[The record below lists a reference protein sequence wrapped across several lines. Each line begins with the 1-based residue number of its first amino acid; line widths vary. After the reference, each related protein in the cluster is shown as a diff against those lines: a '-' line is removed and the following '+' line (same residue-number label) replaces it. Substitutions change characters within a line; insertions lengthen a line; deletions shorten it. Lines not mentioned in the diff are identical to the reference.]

1 MRRTRSAVPESA
13 DRRRILATLGAAA
26 VAAFASRS
34 VIAAAPEVA
43 ASRPVLDLEDPNARL
58 DAIVKL
64 RGSLD
69 PRPIWVWLIG
79 RRYAI
84 TPDGVLPLCSVYNCS
99 VVRWQRVAR
108 DRFELPVLEYN
119 FNTDF
124 VTGEWR
130 DELVMPVT
138 GRRVKAPAPRVD
150 VVRHTWQLDYRFD
163 GTLAQAAEFPDS
175 TIRRFGAESRT
186 RIDRKVHGPEWLG
199 DEVAFTQDWRL
210 HVDPAVQ
217 GIPTVD
223 IREVATVR
231 GSVHDVADPKVVCAP
246 SRTAYSIVYGFPEWM
261 QLQDVPGHVLTSGV
275 GGKATSGDELP
286 VGIRQLLAL
295 KHPDALGDLERL
307 LPA

>member
-1 MRRTRSAVPESA
+1 M
-13 DRRRILATLGAAA
+13 LATLGAAA
-26 VAAFASRS
+26 VAAFASNT
-34 VIAAAPEVA
+34 VTAAAREAA
-43 ASRPVLDLEDPNARL
+43 ASRPVIDLEDPDARL

-84 TPDGVLPLCSVYNCS
+84 TPGGVLPLCSVYNCS
-99 VVRWQRVAR
+99 IVRWQRTAR
-108 DRFELPVLEYN
+108 DRFDLPVLEYN

-150 VVRHTWQLDYRFD
+150 VVRHKWQLDYRFD
-163 GTLAQAAEFPDS
+163 GTLAQSEEFPES

-199 DEVAFTQDWRL
+199 DEVAFTQDWLL
-210 HVDPAVQ
+210 HVDPAVP

-223 IREVATVR
+223 IREIATVR
-231 GSVHDVADPKVVCAP
+231 GSVHEVADPKVVCAP

-286 VGIRQLLAL
+286 AGIRQLLKL
-295 KHPDALGDLERL
+295 KHPEALGDLERL
-307 LPA
+307 LPS